1 MSNIEQYCHTE
12 NGCDTAGDRI
22 DKIINSIQDC
32 QAVLSLRIGE
42 VPLEKLKQKGITS
55 IMLYDNIENGI
66 KKALLQV

>member
-1 MSNIEQYCHTE
+1 MTYF
-12 NGCDTAGDRI
+12 
-22 DKIINSIQDC
+22 KIINSIQDC

-66 KKALLQV
+66 KKFYEWFINYYKPTEN